1 MKSNIL
7 LATLFL
13 AGLVSMTACNSTDTG
28 NGASHSTVDAATTA
42 VTTDEWPDGKPRR
55 TVEVMDGD
63 TVSISIF
70 DARGQLT
77 KYGEWE
83 NSQRHGAS
91 RAFYPSGTPWSEH
104 TYEHGIQVGDYRT
117 WYPNAQPFIVGQ
129 YDPTG
134 KPTGVWRFFSE
145 SGELIRE
152 QPGDSIQP

>member
-7 LATLFL
+7 STILSFL
-13 AGLVSMTACNSTDTG
+13 GLVSMTACNFTG
-28 NGASHSTVDAATTA
+28 SCANHSTGETSTAT
-42 VTTDEWPDGKPRR
+42 VITDEWPDGKPRR
-55 TVEVMDGD
+55 TAEVVDGD

-83 NSQRHGAS
+83 DSQRHGAS

-104 TYEHGIQVGDYRT
+104 TYERGIQVGDYRT

-129 YDPTG
+129 YGPTG
-134 KPTGVWRFFSE
+134 KPTGIWQFFSE

>member
-7 LATLFL
+7 STILSFL
-13 AGLVSMTACNSTDTG
+13 GLVSMTACNSTG
-28 NGASHSTVDAATTA
+28 GGAKHSTGEIATAT
-42 VTTDEWPDGKPRR
+42 VITDKWPDGKPRR
-55 TVEVMDGD
+55 TVELVDGD

-70 DARGQLT
+70 DAHGQLT

-104 TYEHGIQVGDYRT
+104 TYERGIQVGDYRT

-129 YDPTG
+129 YGPTG
-134 KPTGVWRFFSE
+134 RPTGIWQFFSE

>member
-1 MKSNIL
+1 MKSNFLTSSL
-7 LATLFL
+7 LL
-13 AGLVSMTACNSTDTG
+13 AGLVSMIACSSTSDADTAT
-28 NGASHSTVDAATTA
+28 
-42 VTTDEWPDGKPRR
+42 VTTDEWPDGTPRR
-55 TVEVMDGD
+55 TAEVMDGD
-63 TVSISIF
+63 TISISIF
-70 DARGQLT
+70 DASGQLT

-83 NSQRHGAS
+83 NSKRHGAS

-104 TYEHGIQVGDYRT
+104 TYERGVQVGDYRT

-134 KPTGVWRFFSE
+134 KPTGVWQFFSE